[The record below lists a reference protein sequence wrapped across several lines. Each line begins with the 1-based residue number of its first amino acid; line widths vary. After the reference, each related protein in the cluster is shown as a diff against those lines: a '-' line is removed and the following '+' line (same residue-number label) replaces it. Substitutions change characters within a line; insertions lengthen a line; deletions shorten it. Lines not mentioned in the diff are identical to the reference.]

1 MSYELIETKEMEG
14 MYPERATIV
23 EEKYQA
29 SGRTNGLYTGLNM
42 CDGQV
47 FNDAAD

>member
-1 MSYELIETKEMEG
+1 LIETVEG
-14 MYPERATIV
+14 EGYYPERAKVI

-42 CDGQV
+42 K
-47 FNDAAD
+47 DA